1 MKINLNI
8 PEKLSEMTLGQYQ
21 DWLKVS
27 EGKELDTF
35 LQQKI
40 IEIFCGIT
48 LKEVMQIKASD
59 IDRLVADISNI
70 FVEEPKF
77 IDRFD
82 YAGKEFGFIPK
93 LDDISFGEYVDLDT
107 YLQDWQLMHK
117 AMAVLFRPV
126 IYKPKKKW
134 YNFFIW
140 KFIDKSKYL
149 IEDYESAE
157 KYDLKCMPLN
167 VVFGSLVFFYHLRS
181 ELLRHILNYLANQT
195 GIKVSPKLMDSL
207 KNGVGTAPFMDLQK
221 ATF

>member
-1 MKINLNI
+1 MKIKLNI

-82 YAGKEFGFIPK
+82 YGGKEFGFIPK

-117 AMAVLFRPV
+117 AMAVLFRP
-126 IYKPKKKW
+126 ITLKRK
-134 YNFFIW
+134 
-140 KFIDKSKYL
+140 DKYL

-167 VVFGSLVFFYHLRS
+167 VVFGSLVFFYHLRN
-181 ELLRHILNYLANQT
+181 ELEKHILNYLANQT
-195 GIKVSPKLMDSL
+195 EIKISQKLMDSL

>member
-1 MKINLNI
+1 MKIKLNI

-40 IEIFCGIT
+40 IEIFCGLT
-48 LKEVMQIKASD
+48 LKQVMLIKASE

-70 FVEEPKF
+70 FKEEPKF

-82 YAGKEFGFIPK
+82 YGSKEFGFIPK

-117 AMAVLFRPV
+117 AMAVLFRP
-126 IYKPKKKW
+126 ITLKRKD
-134 YNFFIW
+134 N
-140 KFIDKSKYL
+140 YL

-157 KYDLKCMPLN
+157 KYDLKCMPLD
-167 VVFGSLVFFYHLRS
+167 VVFGSLVFFYHLRN
-181 ELLRHILNYLANQT
+181 ELEKHILNFLANQT
-195 GIKVSPKLMDSL
+195 EIKVSQELRAFL
-207 KNGVGTAPFMDLQK
+207 KNGAGTAPFMDLQK
-221 ATF
+221 VTF

>member
-1 MKINLNI
+1 MKIKLNI

-40 IEIFCGIT
+40 IEIFCGLT
-48 LKEVMQIKASD
+48 LKQVMLIKASE

-70 FVEEPKF
+70 FKEEPKF

-82 YAGKEFGFIPK
+82 YGGKEFGFIPK

-117 AMAVLFRPV
+117 AMAVLFRP
-126 IYKPKKKW
+126 ITLKRK
-134 YNFFIW
+134 
-140 KFIDKSKYL
+140 DKYL

-167 VVFGSLVFFYHLRS
+167 VVFGSLVFFYHLRN
-181 ELLRHILNYLANQT
+181 ELEKHILNFLANQT
-195 GIKVSPKLMDSL
+195 EIKVSQELRAFL
-207 KNGVGTAPFMDLQK
+207 KNGAGTAPFMDLQK
-221 ATF
+221 VTF

>member
-1 MKINLNI
+1 MKIKINI

-21 DWLKVS
+21 NWLKVS

-40 IEIFCGIT
+40 VEIFCGIT

-59 IDRLVADISNI
+59 IDRLVTDISNI

-93 LDDISFGEYVDLDT
+93 LDNISFGEYVDLDT

-117 AMAVLFRPV
+117 AMAVLFRP
-126 IYKPKKKW
+126 ITLKRK
-134 YNFFIW
+134 
-140 KFIDKSKYL
+140 DKYL

-167 VVFGSLVFFYHLRS
+167 VVFGSLVFFYHLRN
-181 ELLRHILNYLANQT
+181 ELLKHILNYLENQT
-195 GIKVSPKLMDSL
+195 EIKVSQKLMDSL
-207 KNGVGTAPFMDLQK
+207 KNGAGIVPFMDLHK

>member
-1 MKINLNI
+1 MKIKLNI

-59 IDRLVADISNI
+59 IDRLVTGISNI

-82 YAGKEFGFIPK
+82 YGGKEFGFIPK

-117 AMAVLFRPV
+117 AMAVLFRP
-126 IYKPKKKW
+126 ITLKRK
-134 YNFFIW
+134 
-140 KFIDKSKYL
+140 DKYL

>member
-1 MKINLNI
+1 MKIKLNI

-59 IDRLVADISNI
+59 IDRLVTDISNI
-70 FVEEPKF
+70 FKEEPKF

-82 YAGKEFGFIPK
+82 YGGKEFAFVPK

-117 AMAVLFRPV
+117 AMAVLFRP
-126 IYKPKKKW
+126 ITLKRK
-134 YNFFIW
+134 
-140 KFIDKSKYL
+140 DKYL

-195 GIKVSPKLMDSL
+195 GIKVSPKLRGFL
-207 KNGVGTAPFMDLQK
+207 KNGAGTVPFMDLQK